1 MSLSCIDL
9 HIHSTASDGSD
20 SPSDIAE
27 KAASLHLA
35 AFALTD
41 HDTLEGL
48 EEAEEA
54 AKRLEIPFVRGCEL
68 SSTTPWGEAHF
79 LGLWIPRKAESI
91 AELQERLKAVRQDR
105 YKRNIRIMEKLQAL
119 GYDVKY
125 EEAAALAGGAVV
137 GRPHF
142 AELLCRKGIVATRR
156 EAFQKYLGE
165 GKLAYVPRTL
175 MSPEQAVGLLKRSG
189 ALVSMAHP
197 RLLKAPVEDLDEL
210 IARLAPQGL
219 DALEAYHSEHNA
231 NDVRECVNLARKY
244 GLVFTGGSDYHGVR
258 KPLIR
263 MGCGKGG
270 LRVPRDLYEEL
281 LHYRERKGL
290 LD

>member
-20 SPSDIAE
+20 TPAAIAE
-27 KAASLHLA
+27 KAASIHLA

-41 HDTLEGL
+41 HDTLDGL

-54 AKRLEIPFVRGCEL
+54 AKRLGIPFVRGCEL
-68 SSTTPWGEAHF
+68 STATPWGEAHF
-79 LGLWIPRKAESI
+79 LGLWIPREPDSI
-91 AELQERLKAVRQDR
+91 AELQEKLEAVRQDR
-105 YKRNIRIMEKLQAL
+105 YERNIRIVEKLQAL
-119 GYDVKY
+119 GCAVKY

-142 AELLCRKGIVATRR
+142 AELLCRKGMVDTRR

-175 MSPEQAVGLLKRSG
+175 MSPEEAVGLLKRSG

-197 RLLKAPVEDLDEL
+197 RLLKAPLGALEG
-210 IARLAPQGL
+210 ILAKLVPLGL

-231 NDVRECVNLARKY
+231 NDVRECVTLARTY
-244 GLVFTGGSDYHGVR
+244 GLMLTGGSDYHGAR

-270 LRVPRDLYEEL
+270 LCVRRELYEEL
-281 LHYRERKGL
+281 LRYRERKGL
-290 LD
+290 PD